1 MKMNLEI
8 VYFSSS
14 RHIFWKIV
22 WPKFQLV
29 FQLQLQ
35 HQFQLLFGFA
45 WRANGR
51 TTAACKAT
59 TALNKKQKERTHLI
73 FSRHSKT
80 RNGIRFQISHFRDG
94 ALSHCAK
101 WVSAA
106 KLKTLSVW
114 GNWKNTL
121 DKEGNTKRGRGG
133 VWGKQGVST
142 CVQGCDRVWVCDG
155 MCIPL
160 VSECVCVC
168 VWKNLKLFHE
178 VKAK

>member
-35 HQFQLLFGFA
+35 LLVGFA
-45 WRANGR
+45 WRAEVR
-51 TTAACKAT
+51 TTSNSFKYKKKA
-59 TALNKKQKERTHLI
+59 HLI
-73 FSRHSKT
+73 FSRHSKI

-121 DKEGNTKRGRGG
+121 DKEGNTERGKCGESKALARVFRG
-133 VWGKQGVST
+133 VT
-142 CVQGCDRVWVCDG
+142 ACECVKVCV
-155 MCIPL
+155 L
-160 VSECVCVC
+160 VCVLHWCVCVC